1 MPDSVPPSPGR
12 RRDSTTAEPGPGWA
26 VPRLLQVV
34 AQLRDHCLWTAALTH
49 ESLIEYLVEEA
60 HELAEAIETGHTG
73 PADVAELRGELADVL
88 FQVLLHARLQE
99 ERGHFNFDAVA
110 AALTAKLIR
119 RNRHVFRPDGSLQET
134 FPDTIA
140 KIVASYDAVK
150 AAEKPER
157 STPFDGVPMSLP
169 ALTLAAKSLDRA
181 RRAPVVDQGAQRRPP
196 VVDQGAQNGNPVVDQ
211 GAQRRPP
218 FVDQGAQRRPSVVD
232 QGAQNGNP
240 VVDQG
245 AQRRVETHPERGNA
259 DPAANGPHLPEDLRA
274 AFEGLGRS
282 PGEAEV
288 GEALFAVV
296 RRAAEA
302 GVDPEQ
308 ALRAAVR
315 RFQQRVTE
323 ENSTG

>member
-1 MPDSVPPSPGR
+1 MPQAGQTPAPGR
-12 RRDSTTAEPGPGWA
+12 RCESTTAEPGPGWA
-26 VPRLLQVV
+26 VPRLLEVV
-34 AQLRDHCLWTAALTH
+34 AQLREHCLWTAALTH
-49 ESLIEYLVEEA
+49 ESLVEYLVEEA

-73 PADVAELRGELADVL
+73 RADVAELRGELADVL

-99 ERGHFNFDAVA
+99 ERGHFDFDAVA
-110 AALTAKLIR
+110 ATLTAKLIR

-134 FPDTIA
+134 FPDTVA
-140 KIVASYDAVK
+140 EIVASYDAVK

-157 STPFDGVPMSLP
+157 TTPFEGVPTSLP

-181 RRAPVVDQGAQRRPP
+181 RRASAVDQGAQCPAP
-196 VVDQGAQNGNPVVDQ
+196 IVDQD
-211 GAQRRPP
+211 AQRS
-218 FVDQGAQRRPSVVD
+218 A
-232 QGAQNGNP
+232 P

-245 AQRRVETHPERGNA
+245 AQRRVETQPERDNA
-259 DPAANGPHLPEDLRA
+259 GPAATGEQPPADFRA
-274 AFEGLGRS
+274 DFEGLGRS

>member
-26 VPRLLQVV
+26 VPRLLEVV

-99 ERGHFNFDAVA
+99 ERGHFDFDAVA

-134 FPDTIA
+134 FPETIA
-140 KIVASYDAVK
+140 EIVASYDAVK

-157 STPFDGVPMSLP
+157 STPFDGVPTSLP

-181 RRAPVVDQGAQRRPP
+181 RRSSVVDQSAES
-196 VVDQGAQNGNPVVDQ
+196 
-211 GAQRRPP
+211 
-218 FVDQGAQRRPSVVD
+218 RPSVVD
-232 QGAQNGNP
+232 QGAQHQPSVGDQSVQHCP
-240 VVDQG
+240 SVVDQSAESRPSIVDQG
-245 AQRRVETHPERGNA
+245 AQRRVETQPVRHNA
-259 DPAANGPHLPEDLRA
+259 DPAAKGPHLPEELRA

>member
-1 MPDSVPPSPGR
+1 MPHAGQPPAPGR
-12 RRDSTTAEPGPGWA
+12 RWDSTTAEPGPGWA
-26 VPRLLQVV
+26 VPRLLEVV
-34 AQLRDHCLWTAALTH
+34 AQLREHCLWTAALTH
-49 ESLIEYLVEEA
+49 ESLVEYLVEEA

-73 PADVAELRGELADVL
+73 RADVAELRGELADVL

-99 ERGHFNFDAVA
+99 ERGHFDFDAVA
-110 AALTAKLIR
+110 ATLTAKLVR

-140 KIVASYDAVK
+140 EIVASYDDVK

-157 STPFDGVPMSLP
+157 TTPFEGVPTSLP

-181 RRAPVVDQGAQRRPP
+181 RRAGCVERAQ
-196 VVDQGAQNGNPVVDQ
+196 
-211 GAQRRPP
+211 
-218 FVDQGAQRRPSVVD
+218 PS
-232 QGAQNGNP
+232 
-240 VVDQG
+240 
-245 AQRRVETHPERGNA
+245 
-259 DPAANGPHLPEDLRA
+259 
-274 AFEGLGRS
+274 EGE
-282 PGEAEV
+282 PGMTEAEA

-296 RRAAEA
+296 RRAAAA

>member
-1 MPDSVPPSPGR
+1 M
-12 RRDSTTAEPGPGWA
+12 
-26 VPRLLQVV
+26 
-34 AQLRDHCLWTAALTH
+34 AQLREHCLWTAALTH
-49 ESLIEYLVEEA
+49 ESLVEYLVEEA

-73 PADVAELRGELADVL
+73 RADVAELRGELADVL

-99 ERGHFNFDAVA
+99 ERGHFDFDDVA
-110 AALTAKLIR
+110 ATLTAKLIR
-119 RNRHVFRPDGSLQET
+119 RNRHVFQPDGSLQET
-134 FPDTIA
+134 FPETIA
-140 KIVASYDAVK
+140 EIVASYDALK

-157 STPFDGVPMSLP
+157 TTPFDGVPTSLP

-181 RRAPVVDQGAQRRPP
+181 RRAGPV
-196 VVDQGAQNGNPVVDQ
+196 
-211 GAQRRPP
+211 
-218 FVDQGAQRRPSVVD
+218 
-232 QGAQNGNP
+232 
-240 VVDQG
+240 
-245 AQRRVETHPERGNA
+245 ERAEPGGDGRGPTA
-259 DPAANGPHLPEDLRA
+259 HRGGWPGEPAMA
-274 AFEGLGRS
+274 
-282 PGEAEV
+282 EAEV

>member
-1 MPDSVPPSPGR
+1 MPHAGQTPAPGR
-12 RRDSTTAEPGPGWA
+12 RWESTTAEPGPGWA
-26 VPRLLQVV
+26 VPRLLEVV
-34 AQLRDHCLWTAALTH
+34 AQLREHCLWTAALTH
-49 ESLIEYLVEEA
+49 ESLVEYLVEEA

-73 PADVAELRGELADVL
+73 RADVAELRGELADVL

-99 ERGHFNFDAVA
+99 ERGHFDFDAVA
-110 AALTAKLIR
+110 ATLTAKLIR

-134 FPDTIA
+134 FPDTVA
-140 KIVASYDAVK
+140 EIVASYDAVK

-157 STPFDGVPMSLP
+157 TTPFEGVPTSLP

-181 RRAPVVDQGAQRRPP
+181 RRASVVDQGAQRR
-196 VVDQGAQNGNPVVDQ
+196 A
-211 GAQRRPP
+211 
-218 FVDQGAQRRPSVVD
+218 
-232 QGAQNGNP
+232 P

-245 AQRRVETHPERGNA
+245 AQRRVETQPERDNA
-259 DPAANGPHLPEDLRA
+259 GPAADGQHLPADLRA

-296 RRAAEA
+296 RRAAET

>member
-1 MPDSVPPSPGR
+1 MSHAGQPPAPGR
-12 RRDSTTAEPGPGWA
+12 RWESTTAEPGPGWA
-26 VPRLLQVV
+26 VPRLLEVV
-34 AQLRDHCLWTAALTH
+34 AQLREHCLWTAALTH
-49 ESLIEYLVEEA
+49 ESLVEYLVEEA

-73 PADVAELRGELADVL
+73 RADVAELRGELADVL

-99 ERGHFNFDAVA
+99 ERGHFDFDAVA
-110 AALTAKLIR
+110 ATLTAKLIR

-140 KIVASYDAVK
+140 EIVASYDAVK

-157 STPFDGVPMSLP
+157 TTPFDGVPTSLP

-181 RRAPVVDQGAQRRPP
+181 GRAGSVEPAEPGGDGRVAAAQH
-196 VVDQGAQNGNPVVDQ
+196 G
-211 GAQRRPP
+211 
-218 FVDQGAQRRPSVVD
+218 
-232 QGAQNGNP
+232 
-240 VVDQG
+240 
-245 AQRRVETHPERGNA
+245 
-259 DPAANGPHLPEDLRA
+259 
-274 AFEGLGRS
+274 GRS
-282 PGEAEV
+282 SEGEPGMTEAEV

-296 RRAAEA
+296 RRAAKA

-323 ENSTG
+323 ENPTG

>member
-1 MPDSVPPSPGR
+1 MPHAGQPPAPGR
-12 RRDSTTAEPGPGWA
+12 RRESTTAEPGPGWA
-26 VPRLLQVV
+26 VPRLLEVV
-34 AQLRDHCLWTAALTH
+34 AQLREHCLWTAALTH
-49 ESLIEYLVEEA
+49 ESLVEYLVEEA

-73 PADVAELRGELADVL
+73 QADVAELRGELADVL

-99 ERGHFNFDAVA
+99 ERGHFDFDAVA
-110 AALTAKLIR
+110 AGLTAKLVR

-140 KIVASYDAVK
+140 EIVASYDAVK

-157 STPFDGVPMSLP
+157 TTPFDGVPTSLP

-181 RRAPVVDQGAQRRPP
+181 RRAGSAERAEPGGDGRGAAPQHGRWPSQGG
-196 VVDQGAQNGNPVVDQ
+196 QGM
-211 GAQRRPP
+211 
-218 FVDQGAQRRPSVVD
+218 
-232 QGAQNGNP
+232 
-240 VVDQG
+240 
-245 AQRRVETHPERGNA
+245 T
-259 DPAANGPHLPEDLRA
+259 
-274 AFEGLGRS
+274 
-282 PGEAEV
+282 EAEV

-323 ENSTG
+323 ENYTG

>member
-1 MPDSVPPSPGR
+1 MPHAGQPPAPGR
-12 RRDSTTAEPGPGWA
+12 RWEGTTAEPGPGWA
-26 VPRLLQVV
+26 VPRLLEVV
-34 AQLRDHCLWTAALTH
+34 AQLREHCLWTAALTH
-49 ESLIEYLVEEA
+49 ESLVEYLVEEA

-73 PADVAELRGELADVL
+73 RADVAELRGELADVL

-99 ERGHFNFDAVA
+99 ERGHFDFDAVA
-110 AALTAKLIR
+110 ATLTAKLIR

-140 KIVASYDAVK
+140 EIVASYDAVK

-157 STPFDGVPMSLP
+157 TTPFDGVPTSLP

-181 RRAPVVDQGAQRRPP
+181 SRAGSVERAEPDGKGGGAT
-196 VVDQGAQNGNPVVDQ
+196 A
-211 GAQRRPP
+211 
-218 FVDQGAQRRPSVVD
+218 
-232 QGAQNGNP
+232 
-240 VVDQG
+240 
-245 AQRRVETHPERGNA
+245 HRGSW
-259 DPAANGPHLPEDLRA
+259 PA
-274 AFEGLGRS
+274 EGE
-282 PGEAEV
+282 PGMTAAEV

-323 ENSTG
+323 ESSTG

>member
-1 MPDSVPPSPGR
+1 MPHAGQTPAPGR
-12 RRDSTTAEPGPGWA
+12 RWESTTAEPAPGWA
-26 VPRLLQVV
+26 VPRLLEVV
-34 AQLRDHCLWTAALTH
+34 AQLREHCLWTAALTH
-49 ESLIEYLVEEA
+49 ESLVEYLVEEA

-73 PADVAELRGELADVL
+73 RADVAELRGELADVL

-99 ERGHFNFDAVA
+99 ERGHFDFDAVA
-110 AALTAKLIR
+110 ATLTAKLIR

-134 FPDTIA
+134 FPDTVA
-140 KIVASYDAVK
+140 EIVASYDAVK

-157 STPFDGVPMSLP
+157 TTPFAGIPTSLP

-181 RRAPVVDQGAQRRPP
+181 RRA
-196 VVDQGAQNGNPVVDQ
+196 
-211 GAQRRPP
+211 
-218 FVDQGAQRRPSVVD
+218 S
-232 QGAQNGNP
+232 

-245 AQRRVETHPERGNA
+245 AQRRVETQPKRDNA
-259 DPAANGPHLPEDLRA
+259 GPAATGQQLPADLRA